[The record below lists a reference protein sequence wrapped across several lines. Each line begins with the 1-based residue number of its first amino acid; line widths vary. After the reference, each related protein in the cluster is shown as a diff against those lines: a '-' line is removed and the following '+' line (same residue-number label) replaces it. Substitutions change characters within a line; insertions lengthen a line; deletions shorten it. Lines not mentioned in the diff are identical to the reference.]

1 MDRNNPTLKARFFR
15 TEAGNEPVRE
25 WLASLQRTDKYLI
38 GTEIKTIQIGWPLG
52 MPLVRK
58 LENGLWEARI
68 NLTNRIARILFT
80 VDGNTMI
87 LLHGFIKKSLKTPA
101 PDLATARRRKTA
113 LERHAQ

>member
-1 MDRNNPTLKARFFR
+1 MDRNNPPLKARFFC

-58 LENGLWEARI
+58 LDKGLWEARI
-68 NLTNRIARILFT
+68 NLTSRIARVLFT
-80 VDGNTMI
+80 VNGNTMI
-87 LLHGFIKKSLKTPA
+87 LLHGFIKKSQKTPA
-101 PDLATARRRKTA
+101 PDLATARQRKA
-113 LERHAQ
+113 AIERHPQ